1 MAIKRLKPK
10 NDFIFQRLF
19 GEQEAEDSLISLLNA
34 ILRLEEK
41 RRIVHLTVIEN
52 KQLAKKL
59 IDDKTGRLDVR
70 AETADQVQINIEVQ
84 LTDYRNMPRR
94 SLFYLSKLY
103 ADSIK
108 SGGRYEELKKTIAIN
123 IVDFRLFDIERF
135 HSTFHFYEDNEHR
148 FMLTDAMEVHFI
160 EYPKFKAA
168 RKNLDDPL
176 HRWLLFLDEKLPED
190 QLKEL
195 VEMDPVIGKAEERL
209 EWLSS
214 DEETIRLYE
223 AREYSLIERNSLV
236 ADGEARGME
245 KGMALGRAEGKVEG
259 KAEGKAEGVIEA
271 KAEVAMTMIRKGAD
285 DALIM
290 EFTGMSL
297 EEITTL
303 RNQLTAE

>member
-19 GEQEAEDSLISLLNA
+19 GEQETADSLISLLNA
-34 ILRLEEK
+34 ILRLEGE
-41 RRIVHLTVIEN
+41 RRIVNLTIIEN

-70 AETADQVQINIEVQ
+70 AETADRVQINIEVQ

-123 IVDFRLFDIERF
+123 IVDFRLFDFERF
-135 HSTFHFYEDNEHR
+135 HITFHFYEDNEDR

-160 EYPKFKAA
+160 EYPKFKAT
-168 RKNLDDPL
+168 RKDLEDPL

-195 VEMDPVIGKAEERL
+195 IEMDPVIGKAEERL

-223 AREYSLIERNSLV
+223 AREYSLIARNSLI
-236 ADGEARGME
+236 ADGEARGLE
-245 KGMALGRAEGKVEG
+245 KG
-259 KAEGKAEGVIEA
+259 KAEGIIEA
-271 KAEVAMTMIRKGAD
+271 KAEIALAMIRKGVEHAMI
-285 DALIM
+285 A
-290 EFTGMSL
+290 EFTSL
-297 EEITTL
+297 TLQEIADL
-303 RNQLTAE
+303 EKRKGSV